1 MALIRDLSVSGA
13 LLLTRQRL
21 EVGEE
26 IRLSLYLSE
35 DTAQA
40 RAAAGHVLRVE
51 PRTADRSE
59 VWHHTVAVQFTEPL
73 TDCEAE
79 IKDLETRQAALGIP
93 RD

>member
-13 LLLTRQRL
+13 LLLTRERL
-21 EVGEE
+21 DVGEE

-35 DTAQA
+35 DVTLA
-40 RAAAGHVLRVE
+40 RPAAGLVLRVA

-59 VWHHTVAVQFTEPL
+59 VWHHTVAVQFHAPL
-73 TDCEAE
+73 HDCEAE
-79 IKDLETRQAALGIP
+79 IKALADRQAELGLP